1 MNVFISYSVHDTGL
15 VMLLASQLGLQ
26 GHSVNWWSHS
36 KEPGKE
42 VWPQIFGW
50 IDQAD
55 LVLAVITDR
64 TVGRAMSVGHEVGHA
79 KAKGK
84 MIIPLVSHDVD
95 NRELGFLSSITQ
107 IRFDPRNPW
116 PAIMEL
122 QQRTRPVS
130 VSVGSQP
137 SASPGTAL
145 LVVGALVLLAIGLS
159 KE

>member
-1 MNVFISYSVHDTGL
+1 VNVFISYSVHDTGL
-15 VMLLASQLGLQ
+15 VMLLASQLGLH
-26 GHSVNWWSHS
+26 GHSANWWSHS

-64 TVGRAMSVGHEVGHA
+64 TVGRAMSVGHEIGRA

-95 NRELGFLSSITQ
+95 NQELGFLSSVTQ
-107 IRFDPRNPW
+107 IRFDPQNPW
-116 PAIMEL
+116 PAIIEL
-122 QQRTRPVS
+122 QRYTRPATAPI
-130 VSVGSQP
+130 GSQQTP
-137 SASPGTAL
+137 SPGAAL

-159 KE
+159 NE